1 LANLIETPRHERE
14 AEDAAPRGAIARAVN
29 LPRESN
35 LGRFI
40 RLAIAIPLIAVSFA
54 ALFPFAALP
63 VSNQAVVNARLS
75 EVRAPLEGELGAV
88 SLETGDVVTTDQ
100 ALAQL
105 HVSDPTFR
113 TAARDDLR
121 SQGDIEQEASRVGA
135 ALAAS
140 QLEMRRYDGMYRQY
154 LQHYTTDLDSQ
165 IRDAE
170 RDLAGS
176 QRKAAAANDELKR
189 VQQGLAAHL
198 VAKPAVDE
206 ANDRAEVAQRDADA
220 KSAQVRKLRQQ
231 LTDARAGYVLDP
243 SSSPAFLSERDHA
256 AADVDRL
263 REEKSA
269 LDTRLNQ
276 AKLSNAASKQ
286 LPVTETTVVSP
297 VSGTIWSRAVATGQ
311 TVQSGDELF
320 HIADANSIHVEVWL
334 DRRYGPQL
342 SIGDTAL
349 VYLSGL
355 GKELAGKVTSFEGTS
370 RRRGDEEV
378 NAIDLQPVH
387 PDQYHVSIELDPK
400 DRKAI
405 YIGQSAKVLFPG
417 SRHRLR
423 AQAYFWLTR
432 L

>member
-1 LANLIETPRHERE
+1 
-14 AEDAAPRGAIARAVN
+14 
-29 LPRESN
+29 
-35 LGRFI
+35 
-40 RLAIAIPLIAVSFA
+40 LIAVSFA

-75 EVRAPLEGELGAV
+75 EVKAPLDGELGTV

-100 ALAQL
+100 VLAQL

-135 ALAAS
+135 ALSAS
-140 QLEMRRYDGMYRQY
+140 QLETRRYDEMYRQY
-154 LQHYTTDLDSQ
+154 LQHLTTDLDSQ

-170 RDLAGS
+170 RDLAVS
-176 QRKAAAANDELKR
+176 QRKAAAASDELKR

-198 VAKPAVDE
+198 VAKPAVDD
-206 ANDRAEVAQRDADA
+206 ASDRAEVAQRDVDA

-243 SSSPAFLSERDHA
+243 STAPAFLSERDHA
-256 AADVDRL
+256 AVDADRL
-263 REEKSA
+263 REEKAA
-269 LDTRLNQ
+269 LDARLAQ
-276 AKLSNAASKQ
+276 VKASNTASKQ
-286 LPVTETTVVSP
+286 LPATETTVVSP
-297 VSGTIWSRAVATGQ
+297 VAGTIWSRSVATGQ

-355 GKELAGKVTSFEGTS
+355 GKELSGKVTSFEGTS

-378 NAIDLQPVH
+378 NAIDLEPVH

-417 SRHRLR
+417 SRHPLR